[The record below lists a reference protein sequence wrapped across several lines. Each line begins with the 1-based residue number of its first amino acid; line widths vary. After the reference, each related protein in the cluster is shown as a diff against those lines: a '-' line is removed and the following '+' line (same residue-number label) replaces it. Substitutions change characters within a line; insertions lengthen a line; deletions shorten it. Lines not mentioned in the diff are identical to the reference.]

1 MYSGFGKCYR
11 VEDKAYC
18 KHALALRVCLS
29 SIPALMRT
37 LSLVLV
43 KSVVLSLAVFG
54 ASARLAAE
62 LPVAAK
68 PVERFVVALKPDK
81 NPEIL
86 RAEKAQLDAFLSAQ
100 LGRAVETIIPLS
112 ATVILE
118 GFASGTIDLGYL
130 SATDLVNARA
140 RGVADLLLAGEFPDG
155 RTAYDSYWVVK
166 KDAPYASIS
175 DLRGKPVAFASR
187 TSTSGFIVPLLD
199 LQKRGLLG
207 ADADPAGFFG
217 AGNVF
222 FGVGYVSAVERVL
235 AGEAE
240 AAAVSY
246 YVLDQ
251 DKHLSLEQRAAL
263 RVLQKQGPV
272 PSHVLAVRATLAPSD
287 VAALRAALLALN
299 APEHAALRDKL
310 FTTRLVPS
318 DAAKHVAE
326 LAEGIALA
334 KKALKQ

>member
-1 MYSGFGKCYR
+1 MIVSLNTDYWLMSLIGRSLLRLLG
-11 VEDKAYC
+11 
-18 KHALALRVCLS
+18 LAL
-29 SIPALMRT
+29 
-37 LSLVLV
+37 LSLSPLAGFTQVSTV
-43 KSVVLSLAVFG
+43 KQ
-54 ASARLAAE
+54 
-62 LPVAAK
+62 
-68 PVERFVVALKPDK
+68 FVVALKPDK
-81 NPEIL
+81 NPEVL
-86 RAEKAQLDAFLSAQ
+86 RAEKAQLSAFLSEK
-100 LGRAVETIIPLS
+100 LGRPVEVIIPLS

-118 GFASGTIDLGYL
+118 GFANGTVDLGYL

-140 RGVADLLLAGEFPDG
+140 RGAADLLLAGEFPDG

-166 KDAPYASIS
+166 KDAPYRSIE

-222 FGVGYVSAVERVL
+222 FGVGYVSAIERLL

-251 DKHLSLEQRAAL
+251 DKHLSPGQRSQL
-263 RVLQKQGPV
+263 RMLQKQGPV
-272 PSHVLAVRATLAPSD
+272 PSHVLAVRGTLAPAD
-287 VAALRAALLALN
+287 AEALRAALLALN
-299 APEHAALRDKL
+299 DPAATALRDKV
-310 FTTRLVPS
+310 FTTKLVPA
-318 DAAKHVAE
+318 DGTAHVAA
-326 LAEGIALA
+326 LTEGFALA